1 MALNFSIPKKTVS
14 LPDGD
19 GGDTANIT
27 VRGLSPSDIS
37 LLLREDNGEVIG
49 AIYRS
54 MNGATT
60 AEGVAEVITNLLGE
74 LPDMIAKIIARAAD
88 VPDEWEVVAQI
99 PLGSQ
104 YELIEAIGSLTF
116 ASESAR
122 KKLMSLIAGYLTPA
136 EAGAAPSQT
145 PLLKTS
151 TTGSGDSESR

>member
-19 GGDTANIT
+19 GGESASIS

-54 MNGATT
+54 MNTATT
-60 AEGVAEVITNLLGE
+60 PEGVADVITNLLGE

-99 PLGSQ
+99 PLGAQ

-116 ASESAR
+116 ASENAR
-122 KKLMSLIAGYLTPA
+122 KKLMALIAGYLSPV
-136 EAGAAPSQT
+136 EAGAAPRQT
-145 PLLKTS
+145 PHLKTS